1 MYVCMYAC
9 MCVCVFK
16 KCLHVLNVTAEEDS
30 GAGVC
35 GAMDMQ
41 PVCHQLCPPAGLGH
55 VGRQNAAISTIPP
68 SPASLLS
75 LLHLSFHGGPRQ
87 TCQE

>member
-1 MYVCMYAC
+1 M
-9 MCVCVFK
+9 K
-16 KCLHVLNVTAEEDS
+16 RTAEEDS

-41 PVCHQLCPPAGLGH
+41 PVCHQLRLPAG
-55 VGRQNAAISTIPP
+55 GRQNAAISTIPP
-68 SPASLLS
+68 SPASMLS

-87 TCQE
+87 TKSDSSDLLEDILKVSRIRRKIMIFIVC